1 MVQASNNRISDLMGH
16 EDVPPAAAVP
26 VPAVLRTEAQRE
38 ASRRNGSLGRG
49 PVTAEGKA
57 RSRLNAL
64 KHGLLA
70 RVVAPPSD
78 ARRQDLMYE
87 KARRRL
93 VEEFRPA
100 TFSACAAVDALAS
113 DYVQLARA
121 RQMVEVLQRP
131 RAMTAEDDQK
141 WRTLRDRRRDLRLAE
156 RALARCDAGD
166 TANDV
171 GKGGDG
177 NRPFDFKRPDAD
189 RLADQVAA
197 LMERARGDLADV
209 EAEEARGEGPTDPFE
224 WEEVDRLRRL
234 MDGVGEAA
242 DRFADRAHMTS
253 AFRGAAAFAPGDV
266 ARLGGPLA
274 FIVRSL
280 RLWLARE
287 ERFEEHVRRLQ
298 AKLQGD
304 LARAP
309 DQLMLLERYVAGIER
324 AIERKLWRLERR

>member
-1 MVQASNNRISDLMGH
+1 MVQASNNRISDLMDH
-16 EDVPPAAAVP
+16 EDVPPAAV
-26 VPAVLRTEAQRE
+26 VPAPATLRTEAQRE
-38 ASRRNGSLGRG
+38 ASRRNGSLGHG
-49 PVTAEGKA
+49 PVTAGGKA
-57 RSRLNAL
+57 KSRLNAL

-93 VEEFRPA
+93 AEEFRPA

-141 WRTLRDRRRDLRLAE
+141 WRTLQDRRRDLRLAE
-156 RALARCDAGD
+156 RALARCDACKEGI
-166 TANDV
+166 
-171 GKGGDG
+171 GEGGDEC
-177 NRPFDFKRPDAD
+177 RPFDFKRADAD

-197 LMERARGDLADV
+197 LMEQARGDLADV

-234 MDGVGEAA
+234 VDGVGEAA
-242 DRFADRAHMTS
+242 DRFADRVSMTS
-253 AFRGAAAFAPGDV
+253 AFRGAADLAAGDLV
-266 ARLGGPLA
+266 RLGGPLE
-274 FIVRSL
+274 FIARSL
-280 RLWLARE
+280 RPWLARE

-309 DQLMLLERYVAGIER
+309 EQLMLLERYVAGIEK